1 MNLIHLKYNK
11 LFKILRISNKI
22 NKILLSKIKC
32 LNINYN
38 SNKFFN
44 INKINFLFKYFRKI
58 TGEIH
63 RTNKNY
69 SNSKLFTCNNI
80 NNSKK

>member
-1 MNLIHLKYNK
+1 MNLIHQKYK
-11 LFKILRISNKI
+11 EQFKILRISNKI
-22 NKILLSKIKC
+22 YKILLCKIKC

-44 INKINFLFKYFRKI
+44 INKINFSFKYFRKI
-58 TGEIH
+58 MGEIH

-69 SNSKLFTCNNI
+69 INSKLFTCNNI